1 MLTKSSSATRMLV
14 GFAGAAVLV
23 AGFVPVA
30 MAQQS
35 DGAEPLVA
43 RRMAALAIH
52 ARRAGTDV
60 RAMSRG
66 ATVVGV
72 AWTSDDAPI
81 PNPRLHLRNLVSG
94 QVAAK
99 TVGNERG
106 EFVFSDVDNGTYV
119 IELVD
124 RGERVKAVGEMLSVV
139 ASETVATFVVVSN
152 TAPALAALAS
162 NAAAAAVSTAASAG
176 VPPISAGSDVSGE
189 R

>member
-1 MLTKSSSATRMLV
+1 M
-14 GFAGAAVLV
+14 
-23 AGFVPVA
+23 
-30 MAQQS
+30 
-35 DGAEPLVA
+35 
-43 RRMAALAIH
+43 
-52 ARRAGTDV
+52 
-60 RAMSRG
+60 
-66 ATVVGV
+66 
-72 AWTSDDAPI
+72 
-81 PNPRLHLRNLVSG
+81 SG